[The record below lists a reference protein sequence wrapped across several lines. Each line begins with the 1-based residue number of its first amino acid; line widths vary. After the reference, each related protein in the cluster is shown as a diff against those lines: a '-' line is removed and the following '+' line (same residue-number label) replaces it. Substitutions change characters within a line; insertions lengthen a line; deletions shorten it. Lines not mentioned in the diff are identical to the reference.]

1 MAVIIRT
8 HKLPKNLNV
17 HNVYGE
23 MQRELEK
30 YNKDVLLD
38 FHATTGTWK
47 HQPKFQSDVSVL
59 PDIVSVKVW
68 TDDEI
73 YGYVDKGT
81 RPHIIRPRK
90 PGGRLFFKVGGTPKT
105 QPGQDTAGPGS
116 PGTKLVAA
124 SEVHHPGTKARNFTK
139 EIRLHHQKDFYNRID
154 KAIRKW
160 ARESGHSAN
169 V

>member
-30 YNKDVLLD
+30 YVKDVKLD
-38 FHATTGTWK
+38 FDATVATWDRK
-47 HQPKFQSDVSVL
+47 PVFQTDVSVL

-81 RPHIIRPRK
+81 KSRDIKPK
-90 PGGRLFFKVGGTPKT
+90 PGKRLAFWVGGTPKT
-105 QPGQDTAGPGS
+105 RPRQDTAGPGS
-116 PGTKLVAA
+116 PGTKLIVLPVGVP
-124 SEVHHPGTKARNFTK
+124 VHKHAIKARNFTK

-160 ARESGHSAN
+160 VRESGHAI
-169 V
+169 